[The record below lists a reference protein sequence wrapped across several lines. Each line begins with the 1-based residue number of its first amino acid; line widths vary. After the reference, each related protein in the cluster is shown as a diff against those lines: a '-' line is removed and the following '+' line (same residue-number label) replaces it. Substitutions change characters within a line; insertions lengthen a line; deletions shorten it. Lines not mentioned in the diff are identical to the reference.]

1 MPISFHTS
9 EVTGECRYPFRTPNP
24 SDTVSTIIKDLAETE
39 KSIDSSQVN
48 SEVTELATTSGFFGA
63 KNTRPCLNI
72 GLRDTEVKELK
83 KFGCCIMPVEFG
95 NLVYLVKYEYI
106 SMGWSFKT
114 RPEMIMDIKRKLT
127 SIDKWMEYTFI
138 QTLGDFVY
146 CEMLRKYDK
155 NFDGN
160 LKAYNVF
167 FDIE

>member
-1 MPISFHTS
+1 
-9 EVTGECRYPFRTPNP
+9 
-24 SDTVSTIIKDLAETE
+24 
-39 KSIDSSQVN
+39 
-48 SEVTELATTSGFFGA
+48 
-63 KNTRPCLNI
+63 
-72 GLRDTEVKELK
+72 
-83 KFGCCIMPVEFG
+83 MPVEVG

-114 RPEMIMDIKRKLT
+114 KPEMILDIKRKLT

-146 CEMLRKYDK
+146 CELLRKYDK

-167 FDIE
+167 FSIE